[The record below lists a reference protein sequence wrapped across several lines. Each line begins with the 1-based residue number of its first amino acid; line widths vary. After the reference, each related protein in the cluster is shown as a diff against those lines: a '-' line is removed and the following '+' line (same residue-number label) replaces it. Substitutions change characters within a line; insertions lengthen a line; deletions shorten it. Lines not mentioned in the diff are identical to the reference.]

1 MISFSCRAFPCFDE
15 PELKAMFRITLGRPR
30 DMKTISNMPLEK
42 TVESDDNLKLVDGY
56 VWDIYQQSVPMST
69 YLVAFVVSD
78 LEKKSNGKDFSVWAR
93 KDAIRSV
100 DYALEVGPKA
110 LLFLEDFFGIK
121 YPLPKTD
128 MIAIPDFRFWCDG

>member
-1 MISFSCRAFPCFDE
+1 
-15 PELKAMFRITLGRPR
+15 
-30 DMKTISNMPLEK
+30 MKTISNMPLEK
-42 TVESDDNLKLVDGY
+42 TVESNENLQPVDGY

-78 LEKKSNGKDFSVWAR
+78 FVTKSNGNNFSVWAR

-100 DYALEVGPKA
+100 GYALQVGPKA
-110 LLFLEDFFGIK
+110 LNFLEDFFGIK

-128 MIAIPDFRFWCDG
+128 MIAIPDFAFGAMGELKGRLLKKS